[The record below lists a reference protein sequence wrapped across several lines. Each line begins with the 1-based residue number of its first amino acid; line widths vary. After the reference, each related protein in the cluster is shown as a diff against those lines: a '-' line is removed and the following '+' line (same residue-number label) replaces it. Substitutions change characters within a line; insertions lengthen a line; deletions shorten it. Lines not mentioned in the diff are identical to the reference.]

1 MATATKTKAKAK
13 SKAKNSSDHSQAKA
27 KPKAKAKAK
36 GKKAKAQTT
45 KRQAQTARASDQPS
59 LPGMGSLVHP
69 EGVGFRVWGAA
80 AERVEVLGD
89 FNDWQG
95 HDLVHE
101 GNGYWYGFVP
111 EAKVGQEYL
120 YRLSHGESQVT
131 RIDPYARELTNS
143 VGNGIIY
150 DPNSFDW
157 EGDQRLAM
165 DRRDLVIYEMHLGTF
180 ASSFTEAAER
190 LRYLEALGINAI
202 ELMPV
207 TEFPGDLS
215 WGYNPAHL
223 FAVETSYGGPD
234 GLKQFVKE
242 AHRRGI
248 AVILD
253 VVYNHMGPDDL
264 DLWNWDGSD
273 PQGCGPYFYPDE
285 RAETPWG
292 HTRPNYDKP
301 EVRQF
306 LRDNALMWLNEY
318 HMDGLRCDATV
329 YIRRVR
335 AEHEGGSDL
344 PHGWTLMQWINSE
357 LHALEPGPIT
367 IAEDLQNNHWLTKPV
382 GHGGCGY
389 DAQWDHRLAGP
400 LREMLTDPSD
410 DARSANRLAQV
421 LAESYNGDAYQSVIF
436 TESHDEVA
444 NGKARVPQEI
454 DPENPSSFWA
464 RARSSLGAFVVLTAP
479 GIPMIFQG
487 QERFEDGW
495 FRDDKPLD
503 WSPQGR
509 DREILHLY
517 HELIVLRTGRQPG
530 APGLN
535 RHGLEILGVHEED
548 GWLAYRRFDHDDPH
562 PGSLVLVCLKSK
574 SVEVTLEGVTD
585 GLLVPRFSSGS
596 ALREE
601 EVPEPEPF
609 QVERGHFW
617 APLPGYSVSV
627 YSWE

>member
-1 MATATKTKAKAK
+1 MATPTKTKAKSKTTRTSKSSNGTASQSRAKAKAK
-13 SKAKNSSDHSQAKA
+13 SKTKSLTAQA
-27 KPKAKAKAK
+27 
-36 GKKAKAQTT
+36 
-45 KRQAQTARASDQPS
+45 ASEPN

-69 EGVGFRVWGAA
+69 KGVGFRVWGAN
-80 AERVEVLGD
+80 AERVEVMGD
-89 FNDWQG
+89 FDKWRG

-101 GNGYWYGFVP
+101 GNGYWYGFIP
-111 EAKVGQEYL
+111 KAKVGQEYL
-120 YRLSHGESQVT
+120 YRLSHGDTQVT
-131 RIDPYARELTNS
+131 RIDPYARSLTSS

-150 DPNSFDW
+150 DPEAFDW
-157 EGDQRLAM
+157 EGDQRLRM

-180 ASSFTEAAER
+180 AGSFAEAADR

-223 FAVETSYGGPD
+223 FAVEMSYGGPD

-253 VVYNHMGPDDL
+253 VVYNHLGPDDL

-273 PQGCGPYFYPDE
+273 PEGRGPYFYPDD

-292 HTRPNYDKP
+292 HTRPNYEKP

-318 HMDGLRCDATV
+318 HLDGLRCDATV
-329 YIRRVR
+329 YIRRCR
-335 AEHEGGSDL
+335 AEHEGGCDL
-344 PHGWTLMQWINSE
+344 PEGWSLMQWINSE
-357 LHALEPGPIT
+357 LHAMEPRPIT
-367 IAEDLQNNHWLTKPV
+367 IAEDLQNNDWLTKPV
-382 GHGGCGY
+382 EQGGSGY

-410 DARSANRLAQV
+410 DARSATRLTQV
-421 LAESYNGDAYQSVIF
+421 LEQGYNGDAYQSVIF

-454 DPENPSSFWA
+454 DPENPTSFWA

-495 FRDDKPLD
+495 FRDDRPLD
-503 WSPQGR
+503 WSPKGR
-509 DREILHLY
+509 DRDILHLY
-517 HELIVLRTGRQPG
+517 HELILLRTGREPG

-535 RHGLEILGVHEED
+535 RHGLEIVGLDEEK
-548 GWLAYRRFDHDDPH
+548 GWLAYRRFDYHSDH
-562 PGSLVLVCLKSK
+562 PGSLVLVSLKCA
-574 SVEVTLEGVTD
+574 SVEVALEGLTD
-585 GLLVPRFSSGS
+585 GLLAPRFSSGS

-601 EVPEPEPF
+601 DVPEPEPV
-609 QVERGHFW
+609 QVENGQFR